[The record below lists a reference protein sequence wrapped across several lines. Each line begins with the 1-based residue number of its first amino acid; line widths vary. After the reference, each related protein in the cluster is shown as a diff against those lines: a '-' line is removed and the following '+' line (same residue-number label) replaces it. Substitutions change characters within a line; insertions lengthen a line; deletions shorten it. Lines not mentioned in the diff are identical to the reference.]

1 MFKKVWFLCLI
12 FFTIISVTANAQLN
26 IPEYDQLYRVRLWR
40 KVDLREKQNKGF
52 YAIEREVTK
61 FILDGI
67 NSGELKLYS
76 DQNLTLEEED
86 VSGLMTRK
94 GAAET
99 NPFDNAVSYENG
111 EMVSYEGKYYRFIS
125 PNSTYGVLPTDIF
138 YWGEVDVEETKGQLW
153 SARDIAE
160 LEIIEDAI
168 FDKVRSR
175 LFYDIEAI
183 RLKIPGDVRY
193 SYDPN
198 AGENALALPLGYV
211 DYDEVEALFR
221 SREDAKWVNRYNPK
235 EWKNFADAFLLRLFT
250 GPIVKYEN
258 PDDEY
263 ISNMFRS
270 HFEAVMEMSRYEMY
284 LMEREH
290 NLWEY

>member
-111 EMVSYEGKYYRFIS
+111 EMV
-125 PNSTYGVLPTDIF
+125 
-138 YWGEVDVEETKGQLW
+138 
-153 SARDIAE
+153 
-160 LEIIEDAI
+160 
-168 FDKVRSR
+168 
-175 LFYDIEAI
+175 
-183 RLKIPGDVRY
+183 
-193 SYDPN
+193 
-198 AGENALALPLGYV
+198 
-211 DYDEVEALFR
+211 
-221 SREDAKWVNRYNPK
+221 
-235 EWKNFADAFLLRLFT
+235 
-250 GPIVKYEN
+250 
-258 PDDEY
+258 
-263 ISNMFRS
+263 
-270 HFEAVMEMSRYEMY
+270 
-284 LMEREH
+284 
-290 NLWEY
+290 